1 MPVDDKHTR
10 VYNLDYFLFK
20 TGLITAAHLAA
31 VAAHLAAFTVA
42 AHLTAAAAHL
52 AAFAAEVLLTTSFL
66 TSTLLSMN

>member
-1 MPVDDKHTR
+1 MT
-10 VYNLDYFLFK
+10 NDYLLFK
-20 TGLITAAHLAA
+20 TGLITAAPLAT

-52 AAFAAEVLLTTSFL
+52 AAVAAHLVAFATEVLLTTSFL